1 MSLGSMFAG
10 LGEAVQAPAG
20 SGFTVSA
27 AFGFFNILVGLML
40 VAAFLF
46 FFGGL
51 AGYLSRLGL
60 EGRIEGL
67 KYMYR
72 GVVILFVLIV
82 LLGIVNFLQQRPAV
96 VFTIIAIVLILF
108 VLWGISQSFGEGGED
123 KEH

>member
-1 MSLGSMFAG
+1 MNPGSMFAG
-10 LGEAVQAPAG
+10 LGEAMQAPAG
-20 SGFTVSA
+20 SSFTVSA

-60 EGRIEGL
+60 EGRIDGL
-67 KYMYR
+67 RYMYR

-82 LLGIVNFLQQRPAV
+82 LLGIVNFLQQRPTV
-96 VFTIIAIVLILF
+96 VYMIIAIALVVF
-108 VLWGISQSFGEGGED
+108 VIWGVMQSFQGGEEED
-123 KEH
+123 HK

>member
-1 MSLGSMFAG
+1 MNPGSMFAG
-10 LGEAVQAPAG
+10 VSEALQAQAG
-20 SGFTVSA
+20 SGFTISA

-72 GVVILFVLIV
+72 GIVILFVLVV

-96 VFTIIAIVLILF
+96 VFAIIAITLVLF
-108 VLWGISQSFGEGGED
+108 VLWGISQSFGGGGED